1 MMTTI
6 MKDFIFEDNEELR
19 KVFTE
24 SMEGQFGHDFYDKS
38 FNNQLES
45 DETDALQQRIE
56 WWMVV
61 VDRGVQYPTKFMNIV
76 LPNCLIC
83 IVKLKILKCKDC

>member
-6 MKDFIFEDNEELR
+6 MKDFIFEDNEESR
-19 KVFTE
+19 KVFRE
-24 SMEGQFGHDFYDKS
+24 SMEGQFEHIFYDKS
-38 FNNQLES
+38 FNDQLES

-61 VDRGVQYPTKFMNIV
+61 VDRGVRHPTTFMNIV
-76 LPNCLIC
+76 LPNCSIC
-83 IVKLKILKCKDC
+83 IVKLKILKCKG